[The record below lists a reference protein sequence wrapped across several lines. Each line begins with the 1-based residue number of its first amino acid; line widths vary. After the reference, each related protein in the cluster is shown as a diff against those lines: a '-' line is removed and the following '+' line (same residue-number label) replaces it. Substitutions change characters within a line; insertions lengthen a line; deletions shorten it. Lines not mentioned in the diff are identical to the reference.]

1 MQVVGDPVEEM
12 SLAADEVKDAQQQ
25 EMWRVNT
32 QLQDVW
38 RVDPPSQRR
47 RRVDTPL

>member
-12 SLAADEVKDAQQQ
+12 SLAADEVKDTQQQ
-25 EMWRVNT
+25 EMRRVNT

-47 RRVDTPL
+47 RRVNTPL